1 MQQRVAAVHALCP
14 PPKHHCNGM
23 KIARRKKQK
32 DAFSSNI
39 FPMLVTVQLRSFST
53 FWVLGLISQGREK
66 RKVTNC
72 QCLLPPMKVSSTV
85 FVLCTSVHQD
95 ARKNPSQST
104 KFHHSIISHLA
115 LVMMVTMLPVSSGFC
130 IMFLPT
136 LPTPLGKCLLQSWL
150 GAPSASISVILSAVH
165 RCRAVGHKRGNLL
178 SVCFHLKHSQLSNMH
193 RSFSA
198 FLFYVSLQLC
208 YQSSLFG
215 GMGGHLTTCSLP
227 RNTCNLECPRCR
239 MQTNHCLHQGWPGY
253 TRVGPTCTSKGKR
266 VPSLP

>member
-23 KIARRKKQK
+23 KIARRIKQK
-32 DAFSSNI
+32 DAFFSNI

-104 KFHHSIISHLA
+104 KFCWTSPQHHQSF
-115 LVMMVTMLPVSSGFC
+115 SSGNDGNDASGLFR
-130 IMFLPT
+130 FL
-136 LPTPLGKCLLQSWL
+136 
-150 GAPSASISVILSAVH
+150 H
-165 RCRAVGHKRGNLL
+165 H
-178 SVCFHLKHSQLSNMH
+178 
-193 RSFSA
+193 
-198 FLFYVSLQLC
+198 
-208 YQSSLFG
+208 
-215 GMGGHLTTCSLP
+215 
-227 RNTCNLECPRCR
+227 
-239 MQTNHCLHQGWPGY
+239 
-253 TRVGPTCTSKGKR
+253 
-266 VPSLP
+266 VPSNTSNSARKVLVTIMAWRTLGFHICNSVRSPQV